1 MMMRRWSA
9 KVLLCATVWVAAG
22 AACRGQETAADE
34 QGLWLVW
41 AGHTNAA
48 TNPAAFAEACRTFK
62 TKSPGD
68 PLAVVVRGLE
78 AWHLLK
84 ARQTN
89 EAVRLLVTM
98 ITPSNDALPKAG
110 ADLARGWLT
119 RLDRELVRA
128 ALMRVYV
135 RDVAFPASLEAIKAL
150 KGVAPPPF
158 TDRWGDP
165 WLYQL
170 AEMRALKGFPRQR
183 YVLEAKR
190 LGANSDLTQALAV
203 PYASRI
209 QLEPV
214 RIVTGLGA
222 GETVEFVT
230 PARKNI
236 ALMAGTDMDGIIFA
250 YLGKSL
256 IVLTDGDHWRV
267 VPRPR

>member
-1 MMMRRWSA
+1 MTMRRWSA
-9 KVLLCATVWVAAG
+9 KVLLCATVWVAAD
-22 AACRGQETAADE
+22 AACRGQETPADE

-48 TNPAAFAEACRTFK
+48 ASPAAFTEACRIFK
-62 TKSPGD
+62 AKSPGD
-68 PLAVVVRGLE
+68 PLTVVVRGLE

-89 EAVRLLVTM
+89 EAVRLWEAM
-98 ITPSNDALPKAG
+98 ISPSDDALPKAG

-135 RDVAFPASLEAIKAL
+135 RDVAFPASLDAIKAL
-150 KGVAPPPF
+150 KGATPPPLA
-158 TDRWGDP
+158 DRWGNP
-165 WLYQL
+165 WTYEL
-170 AEMRALKGFPRQR
+170 AAMRALKGFPRQR
-183 YVLEAKR
+183 YILESKR
-190 LGANSDLTQALAV
+190 LGANSDLTRALAV

-236 ALMAGTDMDGIIFA
+236 ALMAGTDMDGILFA

-256 IVLTDGDHWRV
+256 IVLTDGNHWRL